1 VKSLS
6 LAVLPVRLAICRLSP
21 DEPIPERPA
30 HCGFWS
36 VTRTDEEL
44 SIVLP
49 EETVSAHWKAEKGW
63 RCLKV
68 LELLDFGITGILASL
83 AVPLAEAGVSIFA
96 LSTYDTDY
104 ILVREDSLEKAK
116 QVLLASGH
124 VVK

>member
-1 VKSLS
+1 
-6 LAVLPVRLAICRLSP
+6 
-21 DEPIPERPA
+21 
-30 HCGFWS
+30 
-36 VTRTDEEL
+36 
-44 SIVLP
+44 
-49 EETVSAHWKAEKGW
+49 
-63 RCLKV
+63 V

-104 ILVREDSLEKAK
+104 ILVREDNLEKAK